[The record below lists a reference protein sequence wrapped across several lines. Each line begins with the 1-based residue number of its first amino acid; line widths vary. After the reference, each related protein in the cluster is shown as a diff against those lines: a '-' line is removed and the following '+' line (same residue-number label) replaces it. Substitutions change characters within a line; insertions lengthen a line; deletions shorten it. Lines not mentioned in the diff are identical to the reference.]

1 MKLSIHRKGSSS
13 RTTNGRALIKHISS
27 PSQPRLVKLS
37 LGWSGST
44 TQVQV
49 DGMKV
54 KEERKRGGLVQAHLR
69 GAQPKPKPRPSLSR
83 FQR

>member
-1 MKLSIHRKGSSS
+1 
-13 RTTNGRALIKHISS
+13 
-27 PSQPRLVKLS
+27 
-37 LGWSGST
+37 
-44 TQVQV
+44 V
-49 DGMKV
+49 DGMKD